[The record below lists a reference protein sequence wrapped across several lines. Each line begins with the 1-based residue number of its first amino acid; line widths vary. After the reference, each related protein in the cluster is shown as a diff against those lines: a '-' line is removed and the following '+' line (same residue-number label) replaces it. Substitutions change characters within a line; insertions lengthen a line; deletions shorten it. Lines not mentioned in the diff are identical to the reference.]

1 MYRNSACTRL
11 FVCCKHEPRAL
22 DDHANRLS
30 PVLTKTAPP
39 MHLTW
44 GSINFGVSKFFDT
57 PFPFVFE

>member
-1 MYRNSACTRL
+1 M
-11 FVCCKHEPRAL
+11 CCKHEPRAL